1 VNKTELGSEW
11 YKTAAALIKVDSHRS
26 TSITLTVEDLIHML
40 QELGHTYRPP
50 VRPCDVEET
59 MSRVWRDRT

>member
-1 VNKTELGSEW
+1 VNDWGPHAGEIQLEVEPQQDTV
-11 YKTAAALIKVDSHRS
+11 I
-26 TSITLTVEDLIHML
+26 LTVTDLIHML
-40 QELGHTYRPP
+40 QALGHTYRPP

>member
-1 VNKTELGSEW
+1 MNDWQVHKGEVQLEVEPQQDTV
-11 YKTAAALIKVDSHRS
+11 I
-26 TSITLTVEDLIHML
+26 LTVEDLIHML